1 MVLLALNG
9 IMSVSKTIANNAYL
23 TNAEY
28 ILILTMMATVGTKI
42 KWMKWRKVV

>member
-42 KWMKWRKVV
+42 KWMKGRKVV